1 MGWWGSRPRGTRSSV
16 AASPGAAPRP
26 HPPTRPD
33 TGECGAV
40 PAQFRIT
47 CDATGTHHVTANGR
61 PLDLPDTPAAV
72 EVTLGGLGRAPIV
85 SLHFLA
91 ASVDLEGEGL
101 IQVHTQPDDTGTAIL
116 DVLDGLDP
124 EDLWQ
129 QAVMAPDQT
138 RGPAGA
144 LIDLIRN
151 QVAP

>member
-1 MGWWGSRPRGTRSSV
+1 M
-16 AASPGAAPRP
+16 
-26 HPPTRPD
+26 
-33 TGECGAV
+33 

-47 CDATGTHHVTANGR
+47 CDATGTHHVTANGQ
-61 PLDLPDTPAAV
+61 PLDLPDAPAAV
-72 EVTLGGLGRAPIV
+72 DVTLGGIGRVPVV
-85 SLHFLA
+85 SFHFLA
-91 ASVDLEGEGL
+91 ASVDIEGEGL
-101 IQVHTQPDDTGTAIL
+101 IQVHTQPDSDSTAML

-129 QAVMAPDQT
+129 QAVMAPDQS